1 MKFISASLCRILAVI
16 AIVWTF
22 PGAYGSDYGQ
32 LPFDMQEVATPS
44 IPEYTVSL
52 TDFGGTGD
60 GHHDNT
66 EAFQMAFAHLREK
79 GGGHLN
85 VEPGIWLTGPI
96 ALESNTDLHLE
107 HGAILLFSDN
117 RDDYPLFRWDVA
129 DNPARECVSPI
140 SAFDKH
146 DISIT
151 GHGTING
158 RGEIWRPV
166 KKMKLT
172 DNQWKKLCGGGTLSD
187 DGRIWYPSESIKE
200 CTHEKIGGA
209 APDDDRA
216 WESMRE
222 FLRPVMVLP
231 VRCERVLFEGVTF
244 ENSPRWNVRPLL
256 CRDVTLRNV
265 TIRNPAYAQNGD
277 GLDIESCS
285 NVHVTGC
292 TFDVGDDAICIK
304 SGKDRAGRMRGAS
317 TSSVLIEEC
326 KVYSGHGGFV
336 IGSEM
341 SGGVYDVAVR
351 NCLFIGT
358 DTGIKFKSTRGRG
371 GAVRGIHISDI
382 KMVGIAG
389 DAITADLYYGRK
401 AAGQHAEPVD
411 ESTPVFAGISI
422 SGISCTGAARA
433 IWLNGLPEMPIRNI
447 SISNS
452 IISAEAG
459 AIINN
464 ADSVTLHNVTINHST
479 GSRLT
484 VTKTANLT
492 DR

>member
-1 MKFISASLCRILAVI
+1 MKFVSTTLCRILAVV
-16 AIVWTF
+16 AAVCATT
-22 PGAYGSDYGQ
+22 PVHGSGYGQ
-32 LPFDMQEVATPS
+32 LPFEMQEVAAPS
-44 IPEYTVSL
+44 IPAYTVSL
-52 TDFGGTGD
+52 TDFGATGD

-66 EAFQMAFAHLREK
+66 EAFRKAFDHLKEN

-85 VEPGIWLTGPI
+85 VPAGIWLTGPI

-107 HGAILLFSDN
+107 HGSILLFSDN
-117 RDDYPLFRWDVA
+117 RADYPLFRWDVI

-172 DNQWKKLCGGGTLSD
+172 ENQWKKLCREGSLSD

-200 CTHEKIGGA
+200 CDHEKIGA
-209 APDDDRA
+209 AASDDDTA
-216 WESMRE
+216 WESVRE

-265 TIRNPAYAQNGD
+265 SIRNPAYAQNGD

-292 TFDVGDDAICIK
+292 TFDVGDDAICLK
-304 SGKDRAGRMRGAS
+304 SGKDEAGRRRGVP
-317 TSSVLIEEC
+317 TSNVLIEDC

-336 IGSEM
+336 VGSEM

-371 GAVRGIHISDI
+371 GAVRDIHISGI
-382 KMVGIAG
+382 KMVDIAG
-389 DAITADLYYGRK
+389 DAITADMYYAQK
-401 AAGQHAEPVD
+401 SPGQHAEPVG
-411 ESTPVFAGISI
+411 ESTPVIDGISI

-433 IWLNGLPEMPIRNI
+433 LWLNGLPEMPIRNVVL
-447 SISNS
+447 SNS
-452 IISAEAG
+452 IISSESG

-464 ADSVTLHNVTINHST
+464 VDSVTLNNVTINHST
-479 GSRLT
+479 GSRVTATNT
-484 VTKTANLT
+484 VNLT
-492 DR
+492 EL